1 VVKEEL
7 WSTYKYNKFK
17 NKMEEFKLSI
27 ALGLL
32 VVRVVVGLLFVGHG
46 AQKLFGW
53 FGGYGPK
60 GTGGWLESVGI
71 KPGVAMAVAAGLM
84 ELIGGLLFVA
94 GLLTPLAAV
103 LIVLTMLGAI
113 VKVHGPNGIWAT
125 ANGYEYNLV
134 LIAIAI
140 GIALTGA
147 GEYSIDALI
156 G

>member
-1 VVKEEL
+1 
-7 WSTYKYNKFK
+7 
-17 NKMEEFKLSI
+17 MEEFKMSM

-60 GTGGWLESVGI
+60 GTGGWMESIGI

-84 ELIGGLLFVA
+84 ELVGGLLFAA
-94 GLLTPLAAV
+94 GLLTPLAAA
-103 LIVLTMLGAI
+103 LIVFAMLGAI
-113 VKVHGPNGIWAT
+113 VKVHGPNGLWAT

-134 LIAIAI
+134 LVAIAI
-140 GIALTGA
+140 GVALTGA
-147 GEYSIDALI
+147 GDYSIDALI
-156 G
+156 R